1 MKRKR
6 DEEEEKEKEKK
17 KKPDRKKKCAYLN
30 FFTDFLVIFQLFG
43 FDSG

>member
-6 DEEEEKEKEKK
+6 EEEEKEFQIG
-17 KKPDRKKKCAYLN
+17 KKCAYLN
-30 FFTDFLVIFQLFG
+30 FFADFLVIFQLFG

>member
-1 MKRKR
+1 MKK
-6 DEEEEKEKEKK
+6 EGEEEKKK
-17 KKPDRKKKCAYLN
+17 TDRKKKCAYLN